1 MRAVS
6 SLFFIIA
13 LTAFTPS
20 ASANLQPTWTELPA
34 CTFNRHEC
42 WGRQDYDNGLHYLG
56 EWKNNKRHGFGLL
69 EANGSRPLVGVWEND
84 LFASFDDARTQRMF
98 ADKSRRTFAEEL
110 REEQLRD
117 ALRQDQQRRKTLS
130 GSGVPNHVAQVSF
143 AAQLSALIR
152 SNTHFNAYDVEGN
165 PVVSLVVT
173 LSEECN
179 VVGVV
184 TRVGS
189 GNSRWDKAAEL
200 AVWKSSPFPKPQ
212 SGQCPKQI
220 LVNRSLFEIND

>member
-1 MRAVS
+1 
-6 SLFFIIA
+6 
-13 LTAFTPS
+13 
-20 ASANLQPTWTELPA
+20 
-34 CTFNRHEC
+34 
-42 WGRQDYDNGLHYLG
+42 
-56 EWKNNKRHGFGLL
+56 
-69 EANGSRPLVGVWEND
+69 
-84 LFASFDDARTQRMF
+84 MF

-130 GSGVPNHVAQVSF
+130 GSGVPNHVTHVSF

-173 LSEECN
+173 LSEEWK

-200 AVWKSSPFPKPQ
+200 GVWKSSPFPKPQ
-212 SGQCPKQI
+212 SGQCPKAI